1 MRDYLFIFIFSMN
14 MSFFK
19 TCTCIQ
25 KSTHYTDL
33 CFSSSQLYTAGSFL
47 GINDVNLVQISGKR
61 SICISEIKH
70 LLLLIVFGV
79 DDILQGE
86 LFDI

>member
-1 MRDYLFIFIFSMN
+1 

-19 TCTCIQ
+19 TCTCIRI
-25 KSTHYTDL
+25 SPRYTDL
-33 CFSSSQLYTAGSFL
+33 CFSSSQNYTAGSIL
-47 GINDVNLVQISGKR
+47 GINDVSLIQRSGKR
-61 SICISEIKH
+61 SMCITEIKP

>member
-1 MRDYLFIFIFSMN
+1 MN

-25 KSTHYTDL
+25 KSTRYTDL
-33 CFSSSQLYTAGSFL
+33 CFSSSQNYTAGSIL

-70 LLLLIVFGV
+70 LLLLIDFGV

-86 LFDI
+86 LFDM